1 MFTGIVEEIGRVA
14 ALERREGATRIVT
27 EGQVVHAG
35 AQLGDSIA
43 VNGVCLTVIAIDGQR
58 LAFEAVPETLRRTNL
73 GALEVGSPVD
83 LERPV
88 SGGRPMGG
96 HYVQGHVDGTARVR
110 ATQEDGE
117 ALTVTFDVAPELARF
132 IVEKGYVAIDG
143 ASLTVVG
150 TDRQGF
156 SVTLVPH
163 TRANVVF
170 GAPEVG
176 YVANL
181 EVDVMAKYVERIVGA
196 RLGAIEARLAD
207 LERDR

>member
-1 MFTGIVEEIGRVA
+1 
-14 ALERREGATRIVT
+14 
-27 EGQVVHAG
+27 
-35 AQLGDSIA
+35 
-43 VNGVCLTVIAIDGQR
+43 
-58 LAFEAVPETLRRTNL
+58 
-73 GALEVGSPVD
+73 
-83 LERPV
+83 
-88 SGGRPMGG
+88 
-96 HYVQGHVDGTARVR
+96 VDGTARVR

-117 ALTVTFDVAPELARF
+117 ALTVTFEVAPELARF

-150 TDRQGF
+150 TDPQGF